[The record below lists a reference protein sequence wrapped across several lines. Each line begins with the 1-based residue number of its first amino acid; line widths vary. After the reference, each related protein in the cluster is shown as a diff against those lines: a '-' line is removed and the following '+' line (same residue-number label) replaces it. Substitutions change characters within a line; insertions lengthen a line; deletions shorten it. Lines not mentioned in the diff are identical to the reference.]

1 MVYRVLILTK
11 GCFNNNY
18 LLINK
23 AIDIFP
29 RDSICGGNIASKGNS
44 INLYIGMN
52 NLVMTDIDSEYD
64 IFRDRSWFNK
74 FVEIH
79 KMNIGDEVILEKVTE
94 RDFYLYPRK

>member
-1 MVYRVLILTK
+1 
-11 GCFNNNY
+11 
-18 LLINK
+18 
-23 AIDIFP
+23 
-29 RDSICGGNIASKGNS
+29 
-44 INLYIGMN
+44 MN
-52 NLVMTDIDSEYD
+52 DLVITDIDSEHG

>member
-1 MVYRVLILTK
+1 
-11 GCFNNNY
+11 
-18 LLINK
+18 
-23 AIDIFP
+23 
-29 RDSICGGNIASKGNS
+29 
-44 INLYIGMN
+44 MN

-79 KMNIGDEVILEKVTE
+79 KMAIGDEVILEQVTE